1 MALNPITYT
10 ENVVGDFLKY
20 QLTTYGFADPR
31 LREQL
36 RRLLSLDE
44 TRRTPLLQ
52 GPYISLSRG
61 YRAGASVADLSRE
74 GVLHPAL
81 AGLVPHS
88 HLFGHQERAIRAIA
102 SGRTTLVSTG
112 TGSGKTECFLYPIIS
127 HCLALRDASAPPG
140 LAAVLVYPMN
150 ALAEDQ
156 LGRLRR
162 LLAGTGIPFGMYVGK
177 TPQRRRDVAGERLR
191 AGASRAEYEA
201 ALARAE
207 RERRGTAVHPVEERA
222 SREEM
227 RTPGEQPRIL
237 LTNVKQLEL
246 LLTRQADV
254 ELFDSAQLRFIV
266 FDEAHTF
273 SGAVGAETACLIR
286 RLRAFCGRC
295 AEDTVCVGTSATLV
309 DPRGEPDAPRQFAAR
324 FFGVAPD
331 ATELVG
337 EEQHEDEWAGER
349 QWPAPPPGEPIAVL
363 GRVLAALDAPEPG
376 PAVVA
381 VLQELTGERI
391 DAANWHDSL
400 YELLSRNELCYRLA
414 GELTGPVALEV
425 LTRGVTEHAGRA
437 VTEAEVLWWLA
448 LGAASRRDGRPLLR
462 PVVHGFIRGI
472 SGAVV
477 TFPPDVEGPSLW
489 LSGEHVPAGEHPLAH
504 LPVSTCTTC
513 GQHYFLHFL
522 GDFSVTA
529 DGLGGGEA
537 HGDHRVWRPLDESL
551 GGRRAV
557 LLDRLISAAEAG
569 TDGGGDDEEPARTR
583 EVFLCRHC
591 GALHESAVERCL
603 ACAREQ
609 ALVRLFAVES
619 TARQP
624 GFLTSCLSCRAVGGQ
639 RGGRWWEP
647 ARPVRAVPVAD
658 VHVLAQNMVHYADR
672 RRLLVF
678 ADNRQEAAFQAGW
691 MRDHARRFRLRA
703 LMYERIAQ
711 GASSVGD
718 LVAHLDRL
726 LDGDDEL
733 SRSLV
738 PEVWNVVR
746 KDASGIEH
754 ARERRQFLRILVLRE
769 VATGT
774 KQRIGLEPWGRMRV
788 DYAGLTQDAPF
799 IGRWAVRLGLEPQA
813 LTNGIAT
820 LLDQQRRG
828 LHLLDREGH
837 IFSRYWM
844 DGDREIQRG
853 YLPLL
858 RGVPKGLKLQRTGD
872 DDPNRVT
879 QWLGARG
886 DTSAKKAARSIGV
899 QADDVEAFLEE
910 LWRTLG
916 DDLGLLVPVT
926 LKGARGNALPRCAG
940 VRQIDGDRLILMAS
954 RGRWRCRSCRRP
966 FTRAQPANRCP
977 AWRCDGELVFEPED
991 RDDYDL
997 VALDSGFAML
1007 RPAEHSAQVPP
1018 EERERLERLF
1028 KGEGDAINT
1037 LVCTPTL
1044 ELGVDIGGLDT
1055 VLMRNVPPLPSN
1067 YWQRAGRAG
1076 RRHRLAVNLTYARPS
1091 SHDRAYFADPLK
1103 LLGGRV
1109 EPPRFNLHNPLMLA
1123 RHVRATVITRMW
1135 QLTRPA
1141 AGLSEFDRS
1150 EIAEALRHVLPPTV
1164 RSYLWHEDGS
1174 LRAEPFEVAP
1184 LHTVVTKHLE
1194 DLVTSVIRTFQRDWP
1209 AADAALVT
1217 AERLRDVVVDVAPR
1231 LNEVIQ
1237 TLRRRLDWCRKQI
1250 SRLNAERTRRGALD
1264 PDEDALFAR
1273 CDALVKRLKGAAQRR
1288 RRDAEGLDDTA
1299 TWAVLAREGYL
1310 PGYGLEVGFVVATA
1324 IMPRGL
1330 AAGDDFDL
1338 PRAPA
1343 VALREYVPGNLIYA
1357 NGHRFA
1363 ARYFHLTGVEEGQ
1376 RELLFQVDTARGA
1389 VREAGVPRPET
1400 IQQLGAAALLAV
1412 PVCDVELPHFSHISD
1427 EEEVRFQLQ
1436 VAVLGYEQDRHGA
1449 GRMYRWGDRDLALRH
1464 GVYFRLV
1471 NTGAASLVRAGTL
1484 GYPVCLVCGQSRSPF
1499 ASQRERDEFAQR
1511 HLERC
1516 GRPVVGAGFYADVVA
1531 DAITFHCADEVEA
1544 HSVLETLRL
1553 GMRSVLEMEREDV
1566 QALVIAASGTDE
1578 VRAVLYDPMP
1588 GGSGLLDQ
1596 AVDRWGEVVAA
1607 ARTVIE
1613 TCPAVCERSCADCLQ
1628 SFRNAFVH
1636 RHLDR
1641 HAAARVL
1648 AALGNVLEL
1657 GHEIPPRLPAAAGP
1671 EGVPTNRAEAGLKAM
1686 LARAELPPGEWHHPI
1701 DLGRPLG
1708 VTRPDVFFAGD
1719 DAQDPGICIYLDGLS
1734 DGIHGNPETAARD
1747 RAIREALRARRF
1759 EVIEIPASELSDR
1772 DAMRS
1777 HIFRLARLLVGP
1789 ERARDLRADDSWF
1802 PA

>member
-1 MALNPITYT
+1 MTLNPITYT

-31 LREQL
+31 LRDQL

-52 GPYISLSRG
+52 GPFISLSRAF
-61 YRAGASVADLSRE
+61 RAGASVADLDRE
-74 GVLHPAL
+74 GVLHSAL
-81 AGLVPHS
+81 AGLVPHTQ
-88 HLFGHQERAIRAIA
+88 LFGHQERAIRAVVA
-102 SGRTTLVSTG
+102 GRTTLVSTG

-127 HCLALRDASAPPG
+127 HCLTLRDETAPAG

-162 LLAGTGIPFGMYVGK
+162 ILAGTGIPFGMYVGK
-177 TPQRRRDVAGERLR
+177 TPQRKADVAGERLR
-191 AGASRAEYEA
+191 SGASRADYEA

-207 RERRGTAVHPVEERA
+207 PERRGTAVHPPEERV

-254 ELFDSAQLRFIV
+254 ELFDNAQLRFIV

-286 RLRAFCGRC
+286 RLRAFCGKSS
-295 AEDTVCVGTSATLV
+295 EETVCIGTSATLV
-309 DPRGEPDAPRQFAAR
+309 DPRGELETPRQFASR
-324 FFGVAPD
+324 FFGVAPG
-331 ATELVG
+331 AAELVR
-337 EEQHEDEWAGER
+337 EEHREDEWAAGRE
-349 QWPAPPPGEPIAVL
+349 WPSPPQGDPIEAL
-363 GRVLAALDAPEPG
+363 ARVLAALDSAEPG
-376 PAVVA
+376 RGVA
-381 VLQELTGERI
+381 AIVGELTRQSIESA
-391 DAANWHDSL
+391 DWEQAL
-400 YELLSRNELCYRLA
+400 YALLTSNELCYRLA
-414 GELTGPVALEV
+414 TELTSPVGLDV
-425 LTRGVTEHAGRA
+425 LARRLTTHAGRP

-462 PVVHGFIRGI
+462 PVVHGFLRGI

-477 TFPPDVEGPSLW
+477 TFPADQEGPRLW
-489 LSGEHVPAGEHPLAH
+489 LSAEQIPSRDPPLAH
-504 LPVSTCTTC
+504 LPILTCTTC
-513 GQHYFLHFL
+513 GQHYFAHLL
-522 GDFSVTA
+522 ADLSVTA
-529 DGLGGGEA
+529 NGLGGGEA
-537 HGDHRVWRPLDESL
+537 HGDRRVWRALDESL

-557 LLDRLISAAEAG
+557 LLDRLISDTEAG
-569 TDGGGDDEEPARTR
+569 ADGGNEDDEPARTR

-591 GALHESAVERCL
+591 GAAHDVAADRCL

-609 ALVRLFAVES
+609 PLVRLFAVES
-619 TARQP
+619 GARQP
-624 GFLTSCLSCRAVGGQ
+624 GYLTSCLSCRSVGTQ

-658 VHVLAQNMVHYADR
+658 VHVLAQNMIHYADR

-711 GASSVGD
+711 GPTSVGD
-718 LVAHLDRL
+718 LVAHLDRVL
-726 LDGDDEL
+726 EGDDEQ
-733 SRSLV
+733 SRALV
-738 PEVWNVVR
+738 PEVWSVVR
-746 KDASGIEH
+746 KDASGVEH
-754 ARERRQFLRILVLRE
+754 ARERKYFLRILVLRE

-788 DYAGLTQDAPF
+788 DYAGLGSETPF
-799 IGRWAVRLGLEPQA
+799 VARWAERLGLEPQA
-813 LTNGIAT
+813 LANGIAT

-828 LHLLDREGH
+828 FHLLDREGH
-837 IFSRYWM
+837 IFSRYWQ

-858 RGVPKGLKLQRTGD
+858 RGVPKGLKLQRAGD
-872 DDPNRVT
+872 DDANRVT
-879 QWLGARG
+879 QWQSARG

-899 QADDVEAFLEE
+899 PPDDVDTFLEE
-910 LWRTLG
+910 LWRALG
-916 DDLGLLVPVT
+916 EELELLVPVT
-926 LKGARGNALPRCAG
+926 LKGARGNALPRCSG
-940 VRQIDGDRLILMAS
+940 VRQIDSDRLILVAS
-954 RGRWRCRSCRRP
+954 TGRWRCRSCRRP
-966 FTRAQPANRCP
+966 FTRAQPGNRCP
-977 AWRCDGELVFEPED
+977 AWRCDGDLVFEPED

-997 VALDSGFAML
+997 VALDRGFAML

-1018 EERERLERLF
+1018 EERDRLERLF
-1028 KGEGDAINT
+1028 KGDGNAINT

-1067 YWQRAGRAG
+1067 YWQRVGRAG

-1091 SHDRAYFADPLK
+1091 SHDRAYFADPLR
-1103 LLGGRV
+1103 LLAGRV
-1109 EPPRFNLHNPLMLA
+1109 EPPRFNLRNPLMLG
-1123 RHVRATVITRMW
+1123 RHVRATVFTRLW
-1135 QLTRPA
+1135 QLTRES
-1141 AGLSEFDRS
+1141 GMLGDFDRN
-1150 EIAEALRHVLPPTV
+1150 EVAEALRHVLPPTV
-1164 RSYLWHEDGS
+1164 RHYLWHEDGG
-1174 LRAEPFEVAP
+1174 LRTEPFDVAP
-1184 LHTVVTKHLE
+1184 LHTVVTKHAE
-1194 DLVTSVIRTFQRDWP
+1194 DLVATAVRTFQRDWP
-1209 AADAALVT
+1209 RADAALVS
-1217 AERLRDVVVDVAPR
+1217 EDRLREEVLRVAPG
-1231 LNEVIQ
+1231 LNAVIS
-1237 TLRRRLDWCRKQI
+1237 TLRRRLDWCLKQI
-1250 SRLNAERTRRGALD
+1250 ERLNAERGRRGSLD
-1264 PDEDALFAR
+1264 PDEDALFSR
-1273 CDALVKRLKGAAQRR
+1273 CDALVKRLKGTAQRR

-1330 AAGDDFDL
+1330 ASGEDFDL

-1363 ARYFHLTGVEEGQ
+1363 ARYFHLTGIDEGQ
-1376 RELLFQVDTARGA
+1376 REVLFQVDAERGA
-1389 VREAGVPRPET
+1389 VQEAGVPRPET
-1400 IQQLGAAALLAV
+1400 IQLLGAAALPAV

-1427 EEEVRFQLQ
+1427 EEDVRFQLQ
-1436 VAVLGYEQDRHGA
+1436 VAVLGYEQDRHGP

-1464 GVYFRLV
+1464 GVHFRLV
-1471 NTGAASLVRAGTL
+1471 NAGAASLVRDGNL
-1484 GYPVCLVCGQSRSPF
+1484 GYPICLVCGQSRSPF
-1499 ASQRERDEFAQR
+1499 ASQRERDEFNQR
-1511 HLERC
+1511 HQERC

-1531 DAITFHCADEVEA
+1531 DAITFQCSDAVEA
-1544 HSVLETLRL
+1544 HSVLEALRL

-1566 QALVIAASGTDE
+1566 QTLVIARSGTDE

-1596 AVDRWGEVVAA
+1596 AMDRWAEVMAG
-1607 ARTVIE
+1607 ARTVVE
-1613 TCPAVCERSCADCLQ
+1613 SCPGGCERSCIDCLQ
-1628 SFRNAFVH
+1628 GFRNAFIH

-1641 HAAARVL
+1641 HAASRVL
-1648 AALGNVLEL
+1648 TSLGAGLEVA
-1657 GHEIPPRLPAAAGP
+1657 HEIPARLPNVAAR
-1671 EGVPTNRAEAGLKAM
+1671 EGVPTNVAEATLKA
-1686 LARAELPPGEWHHPI
+1686 LLERAELPPGEWQHGI

-1708 VTRPDVFFAGD
+1708 TTRPDLFFAGD
-1719 DAQDPGICIYLDGLS
+1719 SPHDPGVCLYLDGLS
-1734 DGIHGNPETAARD
+1734 DSIHGNPETAARD
-1747 RAIREALRARRF
+1747 RAIREALRARRY
-1759 EVIEIPASELSDR
+1759 EVIEIAASELSDR
-1772 DAMRS
+1772 DAMRG
-1777 HIFRLARLLVGP
+1777 HFFRLARLLCGLD
-1789 ERARDLRADDSWF
+1789 RARQIRDEPGWF
-1802 PA
+1802 GQ